1 MRGSHSL
8 QAVYVDCE
16 MTTVL
21 LVDDHP
27 LFRLGVETLLSREA
41 DLEVVGTAASVA
53 EALELAEQLQPD
65 VIVSDV
71 LLPEESGIAL
81 ARRLL
86 SQRPT
91 RILGLSVL
99 DEPIRIA
106 EMMRAGAI
114 GFALKVQTIEEIV
127 DAIRDAAAG
136 RRYLAPSIR
145 DQVEHL
151 TSNALPLERLTNRE
165 REVFGFLVNG
175 ESNAEIGERLGIAV
189 RTVDT
194 HRQRVLKKLDAH
206 SIADL
211 VRLAARWGAFA

>member
-1 MRGSHSL
+1 
-8 QAVYVDCE
+8 

-27 LFRLGVETLLSREA
+27 LFRLGVQTLLSREA
-41 DLEVVGTAASVA
+41 DLQVVGMAANVA
-53 EALELAEQLQPD
+53 EAEALAAELQPD

-71 LLPEESGIAL
+71 VLPDASGIAL

-106 EMMRAGAI
+106 EMMRAGAT
-114 GFALKVQTIEEIV
+114 GFALKIQTMEEIV
-127 DAIRDAAAG
+127 EAIRDAAAG

-145 DQVEHL
+145 DHVEQL
-151 TSNALPLERLTNRE
+151 TSNTLPLERLTNRE
-165 REVFGFLVNG
+165 REVFGFLVKG

>member
-1 MRGSHSL
+1 LNS
-8 QAVYVDCE
+8 VP
-16 MTTVL
+16 TVL

-27 LFRLGVETLLSREA
+27 LFRLGVETLLAREP
-41 DLEVVGTAASVA
+41 DLEVVATASCVA
-53 EALELAEQLQPD
+53 EAVELAEQLKPD
-65 VIVSDV
+65 VIVCDV
-71 LLPEESGIAL
+71 LLPVESGIGL
-81 ARRLL
+81 TRRLL
-86 SQRPT
+86 SDRPM

-114 GFALKVQTIEEIV
+114 GFALKIQTAEEIV
-127 DAIRDAAAG
+127 EAIRETAAG
-136 RRYLAPSIR
+136 RRYLAPAIR
-145 DQVEHL
+145 DQVEQL

-165 REVFGFLVNG
+165 REVFGFLVKG

-211 VRLAARWGAFA
+211 VRFAARWGAFA

>member
-1 MRGSHSL
+1 
-8 QAVYVDCE
+8 

-27 LFRLGVETLLSREA
+27 LFRLGVETLLARES
-41 DLEVVGTAASVA
+41 DLEVVGTCATVS
-53 EALELAEQLQPD
+53 EAMTLAEQLQPD
-65 VIVSDV
+65 VIVADV
-71 LLPEESGIAL
+71 LLHEESGIAL

-86 SQRPT
+86 SARPA

-106 EMMRAGAI
+106 EMMRAGAT
-114 GFALKVQTIEEIV
+114 GFALKIQTIEEIV
-127 DAIRDAAAG
+127 EAIRDTAAG
-136 RRYLAPSIR
+136 RHYLAPSIR

-165 REVFGFLVNG
+165 REVFGFLVKG

>member
-1 MRGSHSL
+1 
-8 QAVYVDCE
+8 

-27 LFRLGVETLLSREA
+27 LFRLGVQTLLSREA
-41 DLEVVGTAASVA
+41 DLQVVGMAANVA
-53 EALELAEQLQPD
+53 EAEALAAELQPD

-71 LLPEESGIAL
+71 VLPDASGIAL

-114 GFALKVQTIEEIV
+114 GFALKIQTIEEIV
-127 DAIRDAAAG
+127 EAIRDAAAG

-145 DQVEHL
+145 DHVEQL
-151 TSNALPLERLTNRE
+151 TSNTLPLERLTNRE
-165 REVFGFLVNG
+165 REVFGFLVKG
-175 ESNAEIGERLGIAV
+175 ESNAEIGVRLGIAV

>member
-1 MRGSHSL
+1 
-8 QAVYVDCE
+8 VYVGRE

-53 EALELAEQLQPD
+53 EAVALAEQHQPD
-65 VIVSDV
+65 VVVCDV

-106 EMMRAGAI
+106 EMMRAGAT

-145 DQVEHL
+145 DQVEQL
-151 TSNALPLERLTNRE
+151 TSNTLPLERLTNRE

>member
-1 MRGSHSL
+1 
-8 QAVYVDCE
+8 

-27 LFRLGVETLLSREA
+27 LFRLGVETLLARES
-41 DLEVVGTAASVA
+41 DLEVVGTCATVS
-53 EALELAEQLQPD
+53 EAMTLAEQLQPD
-65 VIVSDV
+65 VIVADV
-71 LLPEESGIAL
+71 LLHEESGIAL

-86 SQRPT
+86 SQRPA

-106 EMMRAGAI
+106 EMMRAGAT
-114 GFALKVQTIEEIV
+114 GFALKIQTIEEIV
-127 DAIRDAAAG
+127 QAIRDTAAG
-136 RRYLAPSIR
+136 RHYLAPSIR

-165 REVFGFLVNG
+165 REVFGFLVKG

>member
-1 MRGSHSL
+1 M
-8 QAVYVDCE
+8 YVGRE

-53 EALELAEQLQPD
+53 EAVALAEQHQPD
-65 VIVSDV
+65 VVVCDV

-106 EMMRAGAI
+106 EMMRAGAT

-145 DQVEHL
+145 DQVEQL
-151 TSNALPLERLTNRE
+151 TSNTLPLERLTNRE

>member
-1 MRGSHSL
+1 
-8 QAVYVDCE
+8 

-27 LFRLGVETLLSREA
+27 LFRLGVQTLLSREA
-41 DLEVVGTAASVA
+41 DLQVVGMAANVA
-53 EALELAEQLQPD
+53 EAEALAAELQPD

-71 LLPEESGIAL
+71 VLPDASGIAL

-106 EMMRAGAI
+106 EMMRAGAT
-114 GFALKVQTIEEIV
+114 GFALKIQTMEEIV
-127 DAIRDAAAG
+127 EAIRDAAAG

-145 DQVEHL
+145 DHVEQL
-151 TSNALPLERLTNRE
+151 TSNTLPLERLTNRE
-165 REVFGFLVNG
+165 
-175 ESNAEIGERLGIAV
+175 
-189 RTVDT
+189 
-194 HRQRVLKKLDAH
+194 
-206 SIADL
+206 
-211 VRLAARWGAFA
+211 